1 MLITLILKFI
11 GEKHITC
18 PIKHKSFI
26 NNNFDNDN
34 ANKFKTNLLN
44 VMMLNCSY
52 SRFLNEKFS
61 KKISEIYEQLQS
73 LRRKITY
80 LEHKYSLNVENLKV
94 YLKLETIIDDL
105 DKILLLEHVINKI
118 DICEEFQK
126 EAEVQINELDNIIK
140 KLHVDSKLYK

>member
-1 MLITLILKFI
+1 
-11 GEKHITC
+11 
-18 PIKHKSFI
+18 
-26 NNNFDNDN
+26 
-34 ANKFKTNLLN
+34 
-44 VMMLNCSY
+44 
-52 SRFLNEKFS
+52 
-61 KKISEIYEQLQS
+61 
-73 LRRKITY
+73 
-80 LEHKYSLNVENLKV
+80 V